1 MLFLRLISLFSSSR
15 KKRSLFSY
23 NAYCTSQPN
32 AMDIF
37 EDFATFM
44 NHHMD
49 DNGWARLIK
58 GQIISKHLIYLV
70 FDNIKNE
77 QTET

>member
-1 MLFLRLISLFSSSR
+1 ML
-15 KKRSLFSY
+15 SY
-23 NAYCTSQPN
+23 LDHCNSETPG
-32 AMDIF
+32 MDFF

-58 GQIISKHLIYLV
+58 G
-70 FDNIKNE
+70 
-77 QTET
+77 